1 MSSADAVWATSGS
14 SSIEGVAAAV
24 RGAGGARRSMGAA
37 RSDAA
42 GERSSP
48 MKKTGLIMESR
59 QIIAELKFKQ
69 VSVFSG
75 GRTRLVPFELAH
87 DDARKCPTSFYIR
100 KEDR

>member
-1 MSSADAVWATSGS
+1 
-14 SSIEGVAAAV
+14 
-24 RGAGGARRSMGAA
+24 MGAA

-42 GERSSP
+42 GKMIIP
-48 MKKTGLIMESR
+48 MKKTERISPGLIMESR